1 MSAPNIKRV
10 GRSLPSIPFVFEATG
25 LLATFVTRPILGPR
39 LCEAAASSV
48 QICSRQICH
57 PNHLLVLTL
66 KISKLIE
73 MSSLAAYL

>member
-1 MSAPNIKRV
+1 M
-10 GRSLPSIPFVFEATG
+10 
-25 LLATFVTRPILGPR
+25 LATFVTRPILGPS

-66 KISKLIE
+66 KISKLIG
-73 MSSLAAYL
+73 MSSFAAYLQLQ